1 MSFRMLE
8 AAIPTTHYT
17 RVRQFYADLIGLPVA
32 SEGRSHTFFQVGG
45 CQIAVLD
52 CSGGDATVRPSG
64 HGIYL
69 DLAVADLF
77 SLRRRLL
84 RAGVKLIDDRRDEH
98 GVAISLQD
106 PEGNLLNL
114 FQEGSFSE

>member
-1 MSFRMLE
+1 MESRTLE
-8 AAIPTTHYT
+8 AAITTLRYAV
-17 RVRQFYADLIGLPVA
+17 VRKFYAELLGLPVA
-32 SEGRSHTFFQVGG
+32 SEGRRHVFFQVGG
-45 CQIAVLD
+45 D
-52 CSGGDATVRPSG
+52 KTVPPSG

-69 DLAVADLF
+69 DLAVTDLF
-77 SLRRRLL
+77 SVRRKLL
-84 RAGVKLIDDRRDEH
+84 RSGIKLIDDHRDEH